1 MFLFLKRKRIIK
13 KAIEMTIKQVEGREP
28 KIYEHF
34 YYGAFE
40 QAPQYLVV
48 WYLFETDLEL
58 EEAKELGYCEE
69 LKKLTIDNLISLGYP
84 QEAFELTKMDI
95 PTDKITFKGGTE
107 EDREKILFSL
117 MNKKAMVCFTTK
129 EDIDNKTNGDYRLYF
144 Q

>member
-1 MFLFLKRKRIIK
+1 MFLFTNRKRIIK
-13 KAIEMTIKQVEGREP
+13 KAIKKTIKQVQGRQP

-58 EEAKELGYCEE
+58 ERAKESGYCDE
-69 LKKLTIDNLISLGYP
+69 LEKITVDNLILLGYP
-84 QEAFELTKMDI
+84 KEAFELTKKDI
-95 PTDKITFKGGTE
+95 PTDKITFKGGTKEDIE
-107 EDREKILFSL
+107 ELLFSL
-117 MNKKAMVCFTTK
+117 TNKKAMVCFTTK
-129 EDIDNKTNGDYRLYF
+129 EDIDNRTNGDYRLYF